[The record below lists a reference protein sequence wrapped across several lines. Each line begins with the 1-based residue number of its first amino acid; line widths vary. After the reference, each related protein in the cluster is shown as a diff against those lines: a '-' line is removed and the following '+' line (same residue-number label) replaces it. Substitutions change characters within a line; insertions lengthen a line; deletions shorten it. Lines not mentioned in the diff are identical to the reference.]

1 MFSKLYGDGIN
12 DDTKAI
18 QELIDNSC
26 SELRLPAP
34 KVCYL
39 ISAPLELPSNFKL
52 VLPRFA
58 EIKLAKGSDCVMV
71 KNKTV
76 VDRAD
81 RTDQD
86 LYDFVNEYSPNF
98 PCENIEIEG
107 GIWNFNN
114 MEQSPNPIYNNV
126 YEPKG
131 YGGFA
136 ILFYNVK
143 NLRISSLT
151 VKDPVTYAIIFD
163 TVSYFTVDNII
174 FDFNYGNP
182 IAMNMDGV
190 HLNGNCHYG
199 TITNLKGT
207 CYDDLV
213 AINADEG
220 TKGPISNITVN
231 GLYAI
236 NCHSAARL
244 LSANYPVTNV
254 HISDVYGT
262 YFQYCL
268 GLTRFYE
275 TKSKGEFDAITFDN
289 IYASK
294 AERIDVY
301 GKKGTYVYAP
311 IWIQGKLKVK
321 SLRISNFH
329 RREYITPVETFYVGE
344 DTEIEQIMLDNI
356 STENHTD
363 SDNMPFFVNDG
374 TIKHF
379 NSNNLFEEGNLVDL
393 EKYGLKNN

>member
-1 MFSKLYGDGIN
+1 MFSKLFGDGIH

-18 QELIDNSC
+18 QELIDKSGV
-26 SELRLPAP
+26 ELRLPSP
-34 KVCYL
+34 KVNYL
-39 ISAPLELPSNFKL
+39 ISAPLELPSNFKFI
-52 VLPRFA
+52 LPRFA
-58 EIKLAKGSDCVMV
+58 EIKLAKGSDCVML
-71 KNKTV
+71 KNKTI
-76 VDRAD
+76 DDYDAS

-86 LYDFVNEYSPNF
+86 LYEFVNEYSWDYQ
-98 PCENIEIEG
+98 CENIEVEG

-114 MEQSPNPIYNNV
+114 MEQSPNPIYTNV

-131 YGGFA
+131 YGGFP

-143 NLRISSLT
+143 NLRVSSLT

-163 TVSYFTVDNII
+163 RVSHFTVDNII

-182 IAMNMDGV
+182 IAMNMDGM

-213 AINADEG
+213 ALNADEG
-220 TKGPISNITVN
+220 SKGPITNITIS
-231 GLYAI
+231 GLYAE

-244 LSANYPVTNV
+244 LSANYPVSNI

-262 YFQYCL
+262 YFQYCI

-275 TKSKGEFDAITFDN
+275 TKSHGVFDAITLDN

-301 GKKGTYVYAP
+301 GKKGTYVYP
-311 IWIQGKLKVK
+311 LIWIQSKLLVK
-321 SLRISNFH
+321 ALKISNLH
-329 RREYITPVETFYVGE
+329 RREYTTPVETIYVDA
-344 DTEIEQIMLDNI
+344 DTKVEQLILDNI
-356 STENHTD
+356 TTENYTD
-363 SDNMPFFVNDG
+363 SDNMPLFVNKGD
-374 TIKHF
+374 IKYLR
-379 NSNNLFEEGNLVDL
+379 SNDLFEDGKKL
-393 EKYGLKNN
+393 ELDI

>member
-1 MFSKLYGDGIN
+1 MIRNKLFGDGIH

-18 QELIDNSC
+18 QALIDNAGA
-26 SELRLPAP
+26 ELRLPMP
-34 KVCYL
+34 KVRYL

-52 VLPRFA
+52 ILPRFA
-58 EIKLAKGSDCVMV
+58 EIKLKKGSDCVMV

-76 VDRAD
+76 KDYQI

-86 LYDFVNEYSPNF
+86 LYEFVNEYSYDD
-98 PCENIEIEG
+98 PCENIELEG

-114 MEQSPNPIYNNV
+114 MEQSPNPIYTNV

-131 YGGFA
+131 YGGFP
-136 ILFYNVK
+136 ILFYNVR
-143 NLRISSLT
+143 NLRVSSLT
-151 VKDPVTYAIIFD
+151 VKDPTTYAIIFD
-163 TVSYFTVDNII
+163 RVSYFTVDNIL

-190 HLNGNCHYG
+190 HLNGNCHFG

-213 AINADEG
+213 ALNADEG
-220 TKGPISNITVN
+220 SKGPISNIEIR
-231 GLYAI
+231 GLYAE

-244 LSANYPVTNV
+244 LSANYPVSNI

-275 TKSKGEFDAITFDN
+275 TKDRGVFDGITFEN

-294 AERIDVY
+294 AERLDVY
-301 GKKGTYVYAP
+301 GKKGTYVYP
-311 IWIQGKLKVK
+311 LIWVQSKLLVK
-321 SLRISNFH
+321 GLSVENLH
-329 RREYITPVETFYVGE
+329 RREYNTPVETFYVGE
-344 DTEIEQIMLDNI
+344 ETDVEQLCLKNI
-356 STENHTD
+356 TTENYVGGE
-363 SDNMPFFVNDG
+363 MPFFVNCGKVKYLHAD
-374 TIKHF
+374 H
-379 NSNNLFEEGNLVDL
+379 LFEEDGPVDL
-393 EKYGLKNN
+393 EKYGLITN